1 MVTLQRLGEISGRL
15 QLVFMLLILWSWRQ
29 GVFLVML
36 LATANQGACPQLECT
51 QKTQHDASQT
61 STFPKG
67 KQSSNHPF
75 SRAMLNFGSVLWFIY
90 CVDSKSMSAWELQK
104 KHPFCWFVATKISQK
119 MSICVNSFNDF
130 MLLLHRPTSWNNV
143 IWGKQCRIRWTTFV
157 PLAVFSHL
165 AFNTWHMTHHV

>member
-1 MVTLQRLGEISGRL
+1 MVTFQRLGEISGRF
-15 QLVFMLLILWSWRQ
+15 QLMFMLLILWSWSQ
-29 GVFLVML
+29 GGFPVML
-36 LATANQGACPQLECT
+36 LATANQGACPQLECA

-67 KQSSNHPF
+67 KQSFNHPF
-75 SRAMLNFGSVLWFIY
+75 SGAMLNFGSVLWFIY
-90 CVDSKSMSAWELQK
+90 CFDSKSMSAWELQK
-104 KHPFCWFVATKISQK
+104 KHPPLYWFVVTKISQK

-130 MLLLHRPTSWNNV
+130 MLLHQPNSWNNV
-143 IWGKQCRIRWTTFV
+143 ICGKQCRNRWTTFV